1 MTDKTKD
8 LGVNVN
14 LSIVGNDTDG
24 YNGGVHIITSDGMD
38 ISAETN
44 GDSLNSFIDSLTMS
58 LMQNVL
64 TAERNKQAKLEK
76 ERVEKAQK
84 MYEEKRI
91 KLDALYDHVDQL
103 EEEISKLESELY
115 SATELTTST
124 PVVDKH
130 PTLDDLFGS
139 DKDDF
144 FDYLDSLLK

>member
-24 YNGGVHIITSDGMD
+24 YNGGVHITTSDGMD

-124 PVVDKH
+124 PIVDKH